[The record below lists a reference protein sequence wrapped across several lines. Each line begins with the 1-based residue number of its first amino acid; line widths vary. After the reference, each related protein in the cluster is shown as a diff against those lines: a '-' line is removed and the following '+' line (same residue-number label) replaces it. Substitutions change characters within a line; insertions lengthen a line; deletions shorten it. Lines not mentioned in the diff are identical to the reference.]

1 MLNRTPTNTS
11 NVINSYLKRR
21 QQRGP
26 LLVYGAIALVV
37 IGLVV
42 ILIWVF
48 GSGKNP
54 AGALFPT
61 DTPTPTLTFTP
72 TNTTTPTATATITET
87 ATITLTPT
95 RSGPIDYIIQDGDT
109 LQAIAEKFDLGND
122 GVLLLIDVNPDIM
135 KNGGVYYAGQKIT
148 IPAPGTIRATP
159 TSFGNLSSG

>member
-11 NVINSYLKRR
+11 NVINSYRKRR

-37 IGLVV
+37 IGIIV
-42 ILIWVF
+42 IVIWLL

-61 DTPTPTLTFTP
+61 ETPTPTLTYTP
-72 TNTTTPTATATITET
+72 TNTITPSATATITET

-95 RSGPIDYIIQDGDT
+95 RSGPIDYIIQEGDT
-109 LQAIAEKFDLGND
+109 LQAIAEKYDLRKGDCLQGAVENW
-122 GVLLLIDVNPDIM
+122 
-135 KNGGVYYAGQKIT
+135 
-148 IPAPGTIRATP
+148 R
-159 TSFGNLSSG
+159 SCRSS